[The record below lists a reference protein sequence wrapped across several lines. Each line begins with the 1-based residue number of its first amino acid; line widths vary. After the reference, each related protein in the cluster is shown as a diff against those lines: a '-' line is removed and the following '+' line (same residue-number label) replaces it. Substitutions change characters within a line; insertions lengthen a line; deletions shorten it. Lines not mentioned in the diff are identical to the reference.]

1 MALFNQQPNG
11 FDGRRSVNTKGYQFY
26 NAEGFG
32 NSTLKVDL
40 WNEAFISVHIHPA
53 RPKHEQTDKEKFDY
67 DRQVSSAIPAI
78 KVNELLD
85 AVPRIIKAFEEGKDA
100 NAYVDVAGNNLV
112 GIGTMKYNG
121 NQIYYFA
128 MHRNL
133 DEDKL
138 PEVSA
143 YFEFPKSYRIED
155 YDPKTGKHGMNG
167 ISGGEFHLFVKC
179 LEEQVRAVNKATAH
193 SVRVAFDMVLTRL
206 ESKLDAIGKA
216 TNAKFDPVTK
226 YGAGSTRLFGNN
238 QTDTE
243 NMESVMREAEK
254 AVSNKLPD
262 LNEENSPF

>member
-11 FDGRRSVNTKGYQFY
+11 LDGRRSINTKGYQFY

-40 WNEAFISVHIHPA
+40 WNDSYVSVRIHPA

-67 DRQVSSAIPAI
+67 DRQVSSAIPAN

-85 AVPRIIKAFEEGKDA
+85 AVPRIIKAFADDKDA

-112 GIGTMKYNG
+112 GIGTLKKSG
-121 NQIYYFA
+121 HRFYYFA
-128 MHRNL
+128 IHRNL
-133 DEDKL
+133 DDDKI

-155 YDPKTGKHGMNG
+155 YDPASGKHSMNE
-167 ISGGEFHLFVKC
+167 IAGGEFPLFVKA
-179 LEEQVRAVNKATAH
+179 LEEQVKAVNKAVAH
-193 SVRVAFDMVLTRL
+193 SVRMAFDMVITRV

-238 QTDTE
+238 QTETE
-243 NMESVMREAEK
+243 NMDSVMREAEN

-262 LNEENSPF
+262 LKEGEEPF